1 LPEPRLRPEV
11 TAVLHRGR
19 EALAGAALAFIALW
33 LGLTSYGI
41 TRWVAV
47 ALGLAGLALVWTGV
61 QRLRFAQGGR
71 GPGIVTV
78 DERRLVY
85 WGPLTG
91 GVLDMGDL
99 ARLDLDPGARP
110 AHWVLTSLRGE
121 SLAIPVTAQGAE
133 ALFDLFASLPGL
145 PTEMMLQALSRT
157 EGPPVTL
164 WRAPNVVVLPRPG
177 ARRLS

>member
-1 LPEPRLRPEV
+1 MRPLRPE
-11 TAVLHRGR
+11 AARALRRGR
-19 EALAGAALAFIALW
+19 EALAGAALVLLALW
-33 LGLTSYGI
+33 LGLSSFGI

-61 QRLRFAQGGR
+61 QRWRFAQGGG
-71 GPGIVTV
+71 GPGVVTV

-91 GVLDMGDL
+91 GVMDMDGL
-99 ARLDLDPGARP
+99 ARLDLDPGAVP

-121 SLAIPVTAQGAE
+121 RLEVPANARGAE

-145 PTEMMLQALSRT
+145 STEAMLGALNRT

-164 WRAPNVVVLPRPG
+164 WRAPNVIVLPPREG
-177 ARRLS
+177 RRLH